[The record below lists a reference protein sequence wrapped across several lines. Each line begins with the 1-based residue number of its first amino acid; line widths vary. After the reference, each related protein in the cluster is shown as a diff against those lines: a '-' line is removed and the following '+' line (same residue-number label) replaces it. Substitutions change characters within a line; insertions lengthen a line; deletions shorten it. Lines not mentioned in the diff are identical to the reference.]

1 MDCTASPNR
10 NKNKKMG
17 IKYFNF
23 LSNKSKSLISFIIIK
38 VSVDKLKY
46 LSNKSIKWNI
56 EKQIPPYRKPAINN
70 EIIYCSI

>member
-1 MDCTASPNR
+1 MRKFIDCTASPKK

-23 LSNKSKSLISFIIIK
+23 LSNNSKSLISFIIIK

-56 EKQIPPYRKPAINN
+56 EK
-70 EIIYCSI
+70 

>member
-1 MDCTASPNR
+1 MDCTASPNKNR
-10 NKNKKMG
+10 NIKIG
-17 IKYFNF
+17 IKYFNS

-56 EKQIPPYRKPAINN
+56 EK
-70 EIIYCSI
+70 

>member
-1 MDCTASPNR
+1 VRKFIDCTASPKK

-23 LSNKSKSLISFIIIK
+23 LSNKNRSFIPIMIFK

-46 LSNKSIKWNI
+46 LSYKSIKWNI
-56 EKQIPPYRKPAINN
+56 EK
-70 EIIYCSI
+70 